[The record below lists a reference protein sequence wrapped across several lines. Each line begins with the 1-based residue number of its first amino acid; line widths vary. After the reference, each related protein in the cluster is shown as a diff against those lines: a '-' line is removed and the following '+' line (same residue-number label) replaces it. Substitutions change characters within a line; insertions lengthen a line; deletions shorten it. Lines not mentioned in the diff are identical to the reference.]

1 MIQNLRIAN
10 HQGGMA
16 TALSGHVPLRTTPT
30 QSRGRATQL
39 LSIGTLVLGAVQAAF
54 AQAPKAGAPAQPAPK
69 VFVVSVRQDTVSE
82 PRSFVGTIKPLRKSI
97 VGSAAP
103 GRVEE
108 YLVND
113 GDFVTKGQPIAH
125 LRRGIIGAE
134 KKAAEAELRLRKA
147 ELAELADSWGDKVK
161 HAQAKLA
168 SAQAMLAF
176 RESKRER
183 GKTLGPSAT
192 REELEENIALA
203 SQTQALVEEA
213 ITAVRLLTRGP
224 NQQLEPGH
232 KNEAEMT
239 AAATWTYALGE
250 AKIAVQ
256 AAEVERL
263 TEQFDRHTMFAPFDG
278 YVTAELTEV
287 GQWVMQGD
295 PVAEIVELSQVDV
308 EVGVLEDYVARLDL
322 SIVGDVEVPALR
334 GQRFEGRIA
343 VINPQADAR
352 ARTFPIKVRVQ
363 NTIDAMKGPLLKAG
377 MFARVT
383 LGVGEPLSVPLIPKD
398 AVVLG
403 GKIPLVYVVDTDKGG
418 KMTVRPV
425 PVTLG
430 ASRGLWISVGN
441 GEIKE
446 GEQIVVEGNERLRPM
461 QEVRIEKRE
470 IAYSK

>member
-1 MIQNLRIAN
+1 MMRNLEIAN
-10 HQGGMA
+10 HQGGMT
-16 TALSGHVPLRTTPT
+16 TAWSGHLLSETASTH
-30 QSRGRATQL
+30 SRGLATQFL
-39 LSIGTLVLGAVQAAF
+39 WIGMLVFGIGEPAL
-54 AQAPKAGAPAQPAPK
+54 AQPPKGVPPAPK
-69 VFVVSVRQDTVSE
+69 VIVATAKRDMVSE
-82 PRSFVGTIKPLRKSI
+82 PKTFVGTVKPLRKSI

-113 GDFVTKGQPIAH
+113 GDFVKKGEPIAH
-125 LRRGIIGAE
+125 LRRGVIGAE
-134 KKAAEAELRLRKA
+134 KKGAEAELMLRKA

-161 HAQAKLA
+161 QAKAKLA

-176 RESKRER
+176 REAKRER
-183 GKTLGPSAT
+183 GKTLGNSAA
-192 REELEENIALA
+192 REELEENIALV
-203 SQTQALVEEA
+203 SQSQSLLEEA
-213 ITAVRLLTRGP
+213 VTAVRLLTQGP
-224 NQQLEPGH
+224 NQQMEHGQ

-239 AAATWTYALGE
+239 AAATWTYVLGE
-250 AKIAVQ
+250 AKVAVQ

-263 TEQFDRHTMFAPFDG
+263 TEQYDRHTMFAPFDG
-278 YVTAELTEV
+278 YVTAEMTEV

-308 EVGVLEDYVARLDL
+308 EIGVLEDYVARLDPA
-322 SIVGDVEVPALR
+322 IVGDVEVPALR
-334 GQRFEGRIA
+334 GQRFEGSIA

-352 ARTFPIKVRVQ
+352 ARTFPVKVRVQ
-363 NTIDAMKGPLLKAG
+363 NVIDKKGPLLKAG

-383 LGVGEPLSVPLIPKD
+383 LGVGDPISVPLVPKD

-403 GKIPLVYVVDTDKGG
+403 GKVPMVYVVDADPAG
-418 KMTVRPV
+418 KRTVRPV

-430 ASRGLWISVGN
+430 ASRGQWISVGSA
-441 GEIKE
+441 EIKE

-470 IAYSK
+470 IAYAK